1 MEEFTPPAKEAEV
14 ELGKEVEG
22 GKVEVEGGKEV
33 EEGAGKVEP
42 GKLVVLPTREAA
54 A

>member
-1 MEEFTPPAKEAEV
+1 MEEFAPPAKEAEV
-14 ELGKEVEG
+14 ELGKEVDGE
-22 GKVEVEGGKEV
+22 KEV